1 MSILHKSLILS
12 SSIDQLSTVEQL
24 IDELH
29 EGGDINDAIYGNILV
44 ASSEAFLNA
53 IQHGNNND
61 PTKKTLITFDI
72 ESNKELVIT
81 VKDEGEGFPFE
92 TLPDPTDPENL
103 EKIKGRG
110 VFIIKNLADSVE
122 FERNGTTLKM
132 KFNLEVKDLV
142 EA

>member
-29 EGGDINDAIYGNILV
+29 ERGDINDAIYGNILV

-61 PTKKTLITFDI
+61 PTKKTHVTFDI
-72 ESNKELVIT
+72 ESNNELVVTI
-81 VKDEGEGFPFE
+81 KDEGKGFPFE

-103 EKIKGRG
+103 EKINGRG
-110 VFIIKNLADSVE
+110 VFIIQNLADSVE
-122 FERNGTTLKM
+122 FERNGATLKM
-132 KFNLEVKDLV
+132 KFNLEAKDLV